1 MRCRQIKNDEIIWFG
16 SAGLDLTQ
24 PVYNNKG
31 EQIGYKSL
39 KADNFVDKQ
48 TAVASSLTQRLSI
61 IRTELWYNMSYGLP
75 LFEKVK
81 SKVFMDSAVTDIIMS
96 HPDVLRIEKFESH
109 IKSRKYTCKSQ
120 IVSKYGNLTFEI

>member
-1 MRCRQIKNDEIIWFG
+1 MKCRQIKNNEIIWFG

-39 KADNFVDKQ
+39 KAQSFVDEQ
-48 TAVASSLTQRLSI
+48 SAVVSSLTQRLSVI
-61 IRTELWYNMSYGLP
+61 KTELWYNMNYGLP
-75 LFEKVK
+75 LFDKVK
-81 SKVFMDSAVTDIIMS
+81 SKVFMDSAVTDIIMQ

-109 IKSRKYTCKSQ
+109 IENKKYSCKSQ